1 MVLLATGKQRCSS
14 ETLTSEE
21 SGSTDNMCTN
31 DYQKYDT
38 LNEIFSAEPA
48 STAYSTLSWKVKDE
62 IRLQD
67 RVIQLVKTSG
77 FDIISKYIFKRGYVL
92 NRGYRIVVTLPDQQ
106 TKILAQEKNDSE
118 GKRRIQDR
126 WKIFQALEGAHVVY
140 KHPSC
145 TQETGHF
152 RAEIVVLKATEIPVY
167 NSSLCHFQ
175 NVYYGT
181 VKPLEKLHPTFEP
194 AKNFLY
200 TGMAQCTFPPK
211 QLNLSNK
218 RSWLKTWPSF
228 SVPQTGIHVNYRN
241 EIEQQN
247 FEKILRE
254 SLLPLQHTS
263 LFTESEILLYIP
275 CSLKSFDESIVQAS
289 RLAVDLGFSGK
300 VAVFEWCTDKEIQC
314 FASPAV
320 VEEAKPQ
327 LLRFLKMLCS
337 YSTKVHIVAVY
348 DAALLLINSLTEF
361 ECKLGQI
368 ILTKLHKLSE
378 CVFAGLQDMARRYN
392 SLIFQAE
399 NITIYHKPKPL
410 QKSLSLTRS
419 VTLGRNHDTFF
430 KKHLLEPPPFVP
442 HVDIICLGG
451 TPECF
456 QVKDCD
462 YAVSKVVIEDMSEII
477 CFRNSISKRSP
488 RVMLQCGCNKLRPP
502 IYRSHLPCM
511 FCSCCSNFVIQH
523 VAGLGTFTPFVI
535 EEMEQSLHEPYC
547 ADKMEKCSSVHKE
560 MQLEGMLIHQYKSKK
575 SILVMKS
582 SPQ

>member
-1 MVLLATGKQRCSS
+1 MATDKQTCSS

-31 DYQKYDT
+31 DYQKFDT

-48 STAYSTLSWKVKDE
+48 SPAYSTLSWKVKDE

-77 FDIISKYIFKRGYVL
+77 FDIISKYIFKRGYDL

-126 WKIFQALEGAHVVY
+126 WKIFQALEGAHIVY

-152 RAEIVVLKATEIPVY
+152 QAEMVVLKATEVPVY
-167 NSSLCHFQ
+167 NLNLCHFQ

-181 VKPLEKLHPTFEP
+181 IKPLETLHPTPVP

-200 TGMAQCTFPPK
+200 TGMAQCTFPPE
-211 QLNLSNK
+211 QLNNLSSK
-218 RSWLKTWPSF
+218 RSWLKLWPSS
-228 SVPQTGIHVNYRN
+228 SVPQKGIHINYQN
-241 EIEQQN
+241 EIEQHN
-247 FEKILRE
+247 FGKILNE
-254 SLLPLQHTS
+254 SLFPLPHTS
-263 LFTESEILLYIP
+263 LITGSEILLYIP
-275 CSLKSFDESIVQAS
+275 CSLKSFDESIVLAS

-300 VAVFEWCTDKEIQC
+300 VAVFEWCTDKQIQC
-314 FASPAV
+314 FASAVV

-327 LLRFLKMLCS
+327 LLRFLRMLCS
-337 YSTKVHIVAVY
+337 HSTKVHIVAVY

-368 ILTKLHKLSE
+368 ILTKLQKLSE
-378 CVFAGLQDMARRYN
+378 CVFAGLQDMVRRHN
-392 SLIFQAE
+392 SLLFQAE

-410 QKSLSLTRS
+410 QKPLSLTRS
-419 VTLGRNHDTFF
+419 FTLGRNHDIFF
-430 KKHLLEPPPFVP
+430 KKHLLEPPPFVRY
-442 HVDIICLGG
+442 VDIICLAS

-456 QVKDCD
+456 QVKDYD
-462 YAVSKVVIEDMSEII
+462 YAVSKVVVEDMSEII
-477 CFRNSISKRSP
+477 CFGNSISKRSP
-488 RVMLQCGCNKLRPP
+488 RVMLQCGCNKIRPP

-511 FCSCCSNFVIQH
+511 ISSCCSNFVLQH
-523 VAGLGTFTPFVI
+523 VAGLGTFTPFVF
-535 EEMEQSLHEPYC
+535 EEMEERSLHERYC
-547 ADKMEKCSSVHKE
+547 ADKMEKCSSIHRE
-560 MQLEGMLIHQYKSKK
+560 MQLEGMLIHQYKSNK
-575 SILVMKS
+575 STLIMKS